1 MTRSKEAFVTKR
13 RTLLSSFVVLLL
25 LAGLTFAQTDP
36 GVQSGNRGTGAA
48 LSSVLSN
55 SPSGILS
62 FFTDGQSRF
71 QEVESVSGGANNG
84 LGPRF
89 NSTSCSSCHAQPAVG
104 GSGAAMNPQFSF
116 TTNGTAPRDSTPYFV
131 TATGPTLEARFPF
144 FFNSNGTANTSSPNG
159 GVEDLFTVSGR
170 SDAGA

>member
-1 MTRSKEAFVTKR
+1 VIKTARLASVL
-13 RTLLSSFVVLLL
+13 TLAALFLVGM
-25 LAGLTFAQTDP
+25 AFAQTDP

-62 FFTDGQSRF
+62 FFTDGQTRF
-71 QEVESVSGGANNG
+71 QAVESVSGSPAGNNG

-89 NSTSCSSCHAQPAVG
+89 NSNSCSSCHAQPAFG

-116 TTNGTAPRDSTPYFV
+116 TSDGVAPGNTTPSFI
-131 TATGPTLEARFPF
+131 TATGPTREARFPF
-144 FFNSNGTANTSSPNG
+144 FFNSNGSVNTSEPNG
-159 GVEDLFTVSGR
+159 GVER
-170 SDAGA
+170 IKKN